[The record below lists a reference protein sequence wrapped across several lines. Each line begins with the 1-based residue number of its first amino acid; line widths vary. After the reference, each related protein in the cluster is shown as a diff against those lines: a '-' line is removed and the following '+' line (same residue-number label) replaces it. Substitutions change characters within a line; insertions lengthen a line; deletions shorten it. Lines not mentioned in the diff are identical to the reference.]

1 MRARARVVLNSI
13 RSPLAGAHSEEGLS
27 EGASCAREVGA
38 RNGRPRATN
47 ARRCRGVHC
56 RGAERKL
63 HVSTTWV
70 DEA

>member
-1 MRARARVVLNSI
+1 MRARARVVLNST

-47 ARRCRGVHC
+47 ARRCRGVH
-56 RGAERKL
+56 
-63 HVSTTWV
+63 
-70 DEA
+70 